1 MIVIYKTLS
10 KSVILKEAKE
20 TVPQIEK
27 WFVDNPK
34 RKVCHAQFWYGKMAD
49 VRRGHVKDD
58 IDRQALNAINN
69 K

>member
-20 TVPQIEK
+20 TVSQIEK

-34 RKVCHAQFWYGKMAD
+34 RKVCHAKFWYGKMAD